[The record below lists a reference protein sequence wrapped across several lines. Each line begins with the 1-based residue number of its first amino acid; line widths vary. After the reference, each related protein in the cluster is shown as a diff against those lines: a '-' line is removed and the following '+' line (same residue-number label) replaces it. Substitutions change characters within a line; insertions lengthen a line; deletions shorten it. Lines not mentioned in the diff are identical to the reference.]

1 MHTEPFDPAPF
12 VALARAQHPDRPWVA
27 EALARCTAGRRESR
41 AYVYFV
47 EPDSPDWVF
56 RENVVLESRDGDV
69 VVDILEGPRVG
80 GVEYLR
86 YV

>member
-1 MHTEPFDPAPF
+1 MQTEPFDPAPL
-12 VALARAQHPDRPWVA
+12 VALARVQHPDQPWLV
-27 EALARCTAGRRESR
+27 EALARCTTGRRESR

-47 EPDSPDWVF
+47 EPDSPEWVF
-56 RENVVLESRDGDV
+56 RENVVLADRGGDV
-69 VVDILEGPRVG
+69 VVDVLEGPRVG